1 MQHEGWLIVM
11 EDCLDALRAI
21 PAEVDV
27 IPTSPPYNIG
37 MGYNRHNDRMLRET
51 YLTWLSERFAE
62 IYRVL
67 KRDGSFFLNIGTG
80 TQEDPRLPHD
90 IIGCVLPAGFVK
102 QTISHGS
109 KWTRSTVSSAGTSSR

>member
-1 MQHEGWLIVM
+1 MM
-11 EDCLDALRAI
+11 EDCLNVLRAM
-21 PAEVDV
+21 PAESIDV

-37 MGYNRHNDRMLRET
+37 MDYNRHNDRMPRET

-80 TQEDPRLPHD
+80 TQKDPRLPHD
-90 IIGCVLPAGFVK
+90 IIGCVLAPA
-102 QTISHGS
+102 S
-109 KWTRSTVSSAGTSSR
+109 